1 MQIQGK
7 WEHLKGNDK
16 KKRSGGG
23 WLIRAMEQQ
32 KISGDFGVQIVD
44 HPVNQAYVSCSLLV
58 WSSQTGT

>member
-23 WLIRAMEQQ
+23 WLICAMEQQ
-32 KISGDFGVQIVD
+32 KVSGDFGMQIVD
-44 HPVNQAYVSCSLLV
+44 HPVNQA
-58 WSSQTGT
+58 